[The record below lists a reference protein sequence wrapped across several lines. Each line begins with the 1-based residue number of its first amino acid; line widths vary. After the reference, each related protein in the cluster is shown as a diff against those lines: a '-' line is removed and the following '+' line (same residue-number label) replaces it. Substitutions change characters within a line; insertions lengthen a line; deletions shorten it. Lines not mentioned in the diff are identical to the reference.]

1 MSTQTIIAII
11 MASIA
16 ILGAIGAV
24 LALAFRTGTLNG
36 TILSFMNR
44 AATDRTEV
52 LTEIGKLDGKL
63 DRHIE
68 QHVRGTK

>member
-1 MSTQTIIAII
+1 MNAQTLVAII
-11 MASIA
+11 MAAIA
-16 ILGAIGAV
+16 ILGAIASV
-24 LALAFRTGTLNG
+24 VMLSFRTGTLNG

-68 QHVRGTK
+68 QHARGVK

>member
-1 MSTQTIIAII
+1 MNAQTIVAII
-11 MASIA
+11 MAAIA
-16 ILGAIGAV
+16 IIGAIGAV
-24 LALAFRTGTLNG
+24 VMLAFRTGTLNG
-36 TILSFMNR
+36 NIMSFMTR